1 MGPKV
6 EAALWFL
13 ERGGEEVVICHPEA
27 LIDAYDRGA
36 GTLIRKENA

>member
-27 LIDAYDRGA
+27 LLEAWDRRA
-36 GTLIRKENA
+36 GTLIRKETA